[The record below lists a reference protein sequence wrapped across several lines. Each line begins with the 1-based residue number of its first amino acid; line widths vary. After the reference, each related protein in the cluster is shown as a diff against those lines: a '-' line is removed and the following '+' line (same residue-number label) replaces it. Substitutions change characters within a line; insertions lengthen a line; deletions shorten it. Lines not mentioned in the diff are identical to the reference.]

1 MQARN
6 AFRPWVLAAAFA
18 AAVLSSGG
26 AARADDLV
34 RLITNHKG
42 DWSTVMP
49 LLGEQQGYF
58 KAEKIKLDITWT
70 DGGSDAQQAIIT
82 GAGDIVIQTGTLGVL
97 SAYEKGAPIR
107 IIGAAMTGSGGLYW
121 YVPKASPIKSFKDAN
136 GKTMAFS
143 RPGSSTD
150 LVSASLAKHFGVNV
164 KRIPGGSPTAV
175 LTQVMSGQ
183 IDLGWAS
190 APVFLDKI
198 ADGEIRVVVQGD
210 EAPDVLSQTIR
221 VDAVNA
227 NWLKAHRDVATR
239 FMRALWKSYEYT
251 YTKQGMEDYSKM
263 FKTPMSIVSQIP
275 NYATLKAQSFWPVKG
290 IDQTMNEAVQAK
302 RLKKPLTK
310 AQLDDL
316 IQVVYKPKL
325 D

>member
-1 MQARN
+1 MRARN
-6 AFRPWVLAAAFA
+6 AFRSGVLAAAMA
-18 AAVLSSGG
+18 AMALSPVG
-26 AARADDLV
+26 ARAEDVV

-58 KAEKIKLDITWT
+58 KAENIKLDITWSS
-70 DGGSDAQQAIIT
+70 GGSDAQQAIIT

-121 YVPKASPIKSFKDAN
+121 YVPKASPIKTFKDAN

-150 LVSASLAKHFGVNV
+150 LVSGALAKYFGVKV
-164 KRIPGGSPTAV
+164 KRIPAGSPTAV

-190 APVFLDKI
+190 APVFLDKLQS
-198 ADGEIRVVVQGD
+198 GELRVVVKGD
-210 EAPDVLSQTIR
+210 EAPEVRGQTIR

-227 NWLKAHRDVATR
+227 NWLKSHRDVATR

-263 FKTPMSIVSQIP
+263 FKMPMSIVSQIP
-275 NYATLKAQSFWPVKG
+275 EYATLKAQSFWPPKG
-290 IDQTMNEAVQAK
+290 LDQTMKEAVQAK